1 MSAAHQAR
9 TVLVTQPDP
18 FPSSQ
23 GCSYTDTVW
32 RIGCTAGFS
41 VGEPRIS
48 EPRDGVIEAV
58 TIVTSRARARAVA
71 IRLEGLDRRW
81 RASAISV
88 L

>member
-1 MSAAHQAR
+1 MS
-9 TVLVTQPDP
+9 
-18 FPSSQ
+18 S
-23 GCSYTDTVW
+23 
-32 RIGCTAGFS
+32 
-41 VGEPRIS
+41 
-48 EPRDGVIEAV
+48 PRDGIIEAV